1 MQICP
6 EERVSFTE
14 FVMQRSARPS
24 FFCYRW
30 HCLLATALL
39 GTVFLVG
46 VPVGA
51 SENVSIDS
59 ASQAA
64 LGQQLF
70 NDKQLSQDG
79 TISCAS
85 CHNPARS
92 FTDGLPVATGV
103 GHRIGTRNTPS
114 LAGLAASGETSFF
127 WDGRRASLKEAVLDP
142 LTNPVE
148 MGFDNQAQLTTKLRA
163 STDANGKN
171 LGVET
176 LDQAAAALAAYILSI
191 KQTESNYDRF
201 RSGQDPKALSPRA
214 QEGLALFAGRARCA
228 QCHSLQGSPATLTDH
243 KFHRTGVGIGDVEQ
257 KLPQLTTEV
266 IQQSLSGAE
275 LGNQIATHADE
286 AQLGR
291 FNVSHDIADVETFR
305 TPSLRTVASTAPYMH
320 DGSVKTLDEALDRE
334 IYYRSLSTGRPLNL
348 SVEERK
354 DLLAFLQAL

>member
-1 MQICP
+1 
-6 EERVSFTE
+6 VFLTE
-14 FVMQRSARPS
+14 LVMQRSARSS
-24 FFCYRW
+24 FSRHRW
-30 HCLLATALL
+30 HCLLAT
-39 GTVFLVG
+39 VISG
-46 VPVGA
+46 VAFFAGMPVGA
-51 SENVSIDS
+51 SGTVRIDS
-59 ASQAA
+59 AQQIA
-64 LGQQLF
+64 LGRLLF

-85 CHNPARS
+85 CHNPAKA

-103 GHRIGTRNTPS
+103 GHRMGTRNTPS

-127 WDGRRASLKEAVLDP
+127 WDGRRASLTEAVLDP

-148 MGFDNQAQLTTKLRA
+148 MGLDNQAQLTAKLRA
-163 STDANGKN
+163 ATGANGKN
-171 LGVET
+171 LGVQT

-191 KQTESNYDRF
+191 NQTDSSYDRF
-201 RSGQDPKALSPRA
+201 RSGSDPQALSPRA
-214 QEGLALFAGRARCA
+214 QEGLALFAGKARCA
-228 QCHSLQGSPATLTDH
+228 QCHSLQGSPASLTDH
-243 KFHRTGVGIGDVEQ
+243 KFHRTGVGTGDVEQ
-257 KLPQLTTEV
+257 KLPQLTTDV

-291 FNVSHDIADVETFR
+291 FNVTHDVADVETFR
-305 TPSLRTVASTAPYMH
+305 TPSLRGVASTAPYMH

-354 DLLAFLQAL
+354 DLLAFLQTL